1 MLKPP
6 FVKWPELQISKSKME
21 KEMDEFIVKETKFTV
36 FSFTV
41 GQTESR
47 RSDKIFHYKEKSSSK
62 DFVKVMILLSSFF
75 RLYNK
80 DAVGYIN
87 PFL

>member
-6 FVKWPELQISKSKME
+6 FLKWPELQISKSKME
-21 KEMDEFIVKETKFTV
+21 KMDEFIVKETKFTV

-41 GQTESR
+41 GQTESKGQTKYFTIKR
-47 RSDKIFHYKEKSSSK
+47 GLIQRFCQSH
-62 DFVKVMILLSSFF
+62 DFAFIVF